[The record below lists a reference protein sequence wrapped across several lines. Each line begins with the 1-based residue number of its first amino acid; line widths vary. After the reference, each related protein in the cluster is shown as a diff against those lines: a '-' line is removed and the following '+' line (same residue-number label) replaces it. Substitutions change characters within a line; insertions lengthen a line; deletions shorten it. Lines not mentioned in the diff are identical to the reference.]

1 MLNEP
6 EEKTNGFRGRFLK
19 PKKCCIFG
27 VLTIENLL
35 AMKKVIVLLIAFIS
49 LVIIGSCKSKDPAIL
64 KVFVRSSSNQ
74 LMSGAKVVV
83 IGDQQSNPPTGAFVD
98 TTYTNSSGFTSVDM
112 DQYFNTSG
120 PDNTTGYFDIVVK
133 HNNKTAT
140 GYTRCRIHTTAVETI
155 YLPN

>member
-1 MLNEP
+1 
-6 EEKTNGFRGRFLK
+6 
-19 PKKCCIFG
+19 
-27 VLTIENLL
+27 
-35 AMKKVIVLLIAFIS
+35 MKKLAVICLLLSA
-49 LVIIGSCKSKDPAIL
+49 VVVIGSCKSKDPAIL

-98 TTYTNSSGFTSVDM
+98 TSYTNSSGFTTVDM

-120 PDNTTGYFDIVVK
+120 TDNTTGYFDIVVK

>member
-1 MLNEP
+1 VVII
-6 EEKTNGFRGRFLK
+6 GRTE
-19 PKKCCIFG
+19 I
-27 VLTIENLL
+27 LL
-35 AMKKVIVLLIAFIS
+35 AMKKVFILFIAIGS
-49 LVIIGSCKSKDPAIL
+49 LCIIGSCKSKDPAIL

-120 PDNTTGYFDIVVK
+120 PENTTGYFDIVVK

>member
-1 MLNEP
+1 
-6 EEKTNGFRGRFLK
+6 
-19 PKKCCIFG
+19 
-27 VLTIENLL
+27 
-35 AMKKVIVLLIAFIS
+35 MKKLAIVCLLLTA
-49 LVIIGSCKSKDPAIL
+49 VVVIGSCKSKDPAIL

-83 IGDQQSNPPTGAFVD
+83 IGDQQSNPATLPFVD
-98 TTYTNSSGFTSVDM
+98 TTYTNSSGFTTVDM

>member
-1 MLNEP
+1 MKHL
-6 EEKTNGFRGRFLK
+6 KTLGFFLILLFVAFACK
-19 PKKCCIFG
+19 PK
-27 VLTIENLL
+27 E
-35 AMKKVIVLLIAFIS
+35 
-49 LVIIGSCKSKDPAIL
+49 PALL

-83 IGDQQSNPPTGAFVD
+83 IGDQQSNPPTLEFVD
-98 TTYTNSSGFTSVDM
+98 TSYTNSSGFTTVNM

-120 PDNTTGYFDIVVK
+120 PENTTGYFDIVVK

-140 GYTRCRIHTTAVETI
+140 GYTRCRVHTTSVETI